1 MRIRVFQQ
9 KDHGLSKCFNFLSMS
24 QMRLQV
30 FFCDALRWLPP
41 ASGDGME
48 ADLHL
53 YLGTPVRMAWPYARC
68 NIVALEDGTVPA
80 EWSWITGEGGAD
92 HVAALSAFTGETK
105 QVVAALRSL
114 LMRAQ
119 KLMHPTALPKS
130 PEKGTMPPKIAVI
143 TATARRAGWWTN
155 MVRNV
160 TEQAWPVSRLE
171 WIIVDDEGD
180 DNLADLV
187 AEFRERA
194 PGLVVRYKSVAPGT
208 TIGAKRNIAAGMAS
222 ADVSVFAVMD
232 DDDHYPANS
241 LSARASWL
249 LRPGV
254 QTDIVYCS
262 TLPMYDIRRYVS
274 AMNAPPLGDRPEA
287 RVSEA
292 SLLFTR
298 AAWEERPFPDVSMA
312 EGGGFLEGRIN
323 RSVEIGPADVIVS
336 FIHGVNTSSRRV
348 PAAQEPNGCHYGFSD
363 EYFQYLCGLCGLG
376 GADGTETVPSDSSA

>member
-1 MRIRVFQQ
+1 MRVRVFQD
-9 KDHGLSKCFNFLSMS
+9 KDYGLEKCFNFLKMS
-24 QMRLQV
+24 NGGLQV
-30 FFCDALRWLPP
+30 FFCDGSRWLPP
-41 ASGDGME
+41 ASGDGGGGV

-53 YLGTPVRMAWPYARC
+53 YLGTPVRLAWPFARC
-68 NIVALEDGTVPA
+68 NVVALTGESVPA
-80 EWSWITGEGGAD
+80 PWSWISAAADFVVPLSSLSGA
-92 HVAALSAFTGETK
+92 AK

-119 KLMHPTALPKS
+119 KGMHDAALPS
-130 PEKGTMPPKIAVI
+130 LPEKGTMPPKIAII

-155 MVRNV
+155 MVQNV
-160 TEQAWPVSRLE
+160 TGQAWPVSRLE

-187 AEFRERA
+187 TDFRERA
-194 PGLVVRYKSVAPGT
+194 SGLVVRYKSVAPGT
-208 TIGAKRNIAAGMAS
+208 SIGAKRNLAAQLAS

-241 LSARASWL
+241 LSTRASWL
-249 LRPGV
+249 LRPSLKTP
-254 QTDIVYCS
+254 TDIVYCS

-274 AMNAPPLGDRPEA
+274 AMNAPPLMDKPET

-312 EGGGFLEGRIN
+312 EGAGFLEGRVN

-336 FIHGVNTSSRRV
+336 FIHGVNTSSRRI

-363 EYFQYLCGLCGLG
+363 EYFQYLCGLNGES
-376 GADGTETVPSDSSA
+376 ETVPSDSSA